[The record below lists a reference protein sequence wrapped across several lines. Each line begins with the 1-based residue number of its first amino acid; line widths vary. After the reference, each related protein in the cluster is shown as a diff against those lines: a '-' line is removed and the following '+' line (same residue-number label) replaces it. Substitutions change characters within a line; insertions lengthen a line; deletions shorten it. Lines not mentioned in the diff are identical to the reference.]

1 MADRIAPGQ
10 PCANC
15 GHGVYLQKVQ
25 EVKAGEGAGRRIA
38 TSKTFTHVY
47 WLCGNCGKNPRE
59 LWQKARLEEKK
70 HG

>member
-1 MADRIAPGQ
+1 
-10 PCANC
+10 
-15 GHGVYLQKVQ
+15 VYLQKVK
-25 EVKAGEGAGRRIA
+25 EVRAGEGAGRRIA

-70 HG
+70 HS